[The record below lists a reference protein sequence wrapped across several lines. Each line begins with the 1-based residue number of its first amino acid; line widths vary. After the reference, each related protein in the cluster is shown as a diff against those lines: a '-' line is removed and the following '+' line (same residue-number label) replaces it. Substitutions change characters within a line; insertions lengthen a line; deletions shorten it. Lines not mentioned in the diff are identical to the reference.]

1 MISAIRVSK
10 PRRTVSIAALAPF
23 SGLSFAFASCDSMRS
38 IAFSAASSD
47 GRPPSESLRSISSSR
62 AVIVA
67 SASPSTAVVCSCRS
81 AALREAAERRS
92 SARSIQLATEPRAA
106 AVLAACSRLRRSVAS
121 AARARRPS
129 SSSAAMPAGLRAR
142 SATAWSFATAA
153 SSSSDCSG
161 RLRFWA
167 LRVCAAPASAA
178 LLALTA
184 ASHSSS
190 DMPAWRAAWRA
201 AFRAS
206 ASRLSSP
213 REGLRFG
220 AALMGAPAAQ
230 VGGFVSARLAPMAGF
245 RRGRRMKR
253 LRVA

>member
-1 MISAIRVSK
+1 
-10 PRRTVSIAALAPF
+10 
-23 SGLSFAFASCDSMRS
+23 MRS
-38 IAFSAASSD
+38 IALSAASSD

-62 AVIVA
+62 
-67 SASPSTAVVCSCRS
+67 
-81 AALREAAERRS
+81 RS
-92 SARSIQLATEPRAA
+92 SS
-106 AVLAACSRLRRSVAS
+106 
-121 AARARRPS
+121 RARRRAPRS
-129 SSSAAMPAGLRAR
+129 CVPAARRRCGRRRRGGPRRAR
-142 SATAWSFATAA
+142 SSSRPSPGRQRSWQPARGCGARSPRRRGQEGPRVPRRRCRRACGQGPPPPGA
-153 SSSSDCSG
+153 SRRRRRARPDCSG

-178 LLALTA
+178 LFAPTA

-230 VGGFVSARLAPMAGF
+230 VGGFVVARLAPMAGF